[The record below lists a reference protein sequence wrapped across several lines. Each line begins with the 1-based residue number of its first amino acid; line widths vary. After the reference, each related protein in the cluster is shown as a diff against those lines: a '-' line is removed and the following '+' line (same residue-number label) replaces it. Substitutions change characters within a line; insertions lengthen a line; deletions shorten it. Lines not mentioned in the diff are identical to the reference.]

1 MGPNAERMTS
11 AHEALQVSAAVAS
24 ALQDRPFEADVSCPL
39 ELIRRVHVD
48 SVSRLRLFD
57 VI

>member
-1 MGPNAERMTS
+1 MTS

>member
-1 MGPNAERMTS
+1 MTS
-11 AHEALQVSAAVAS
+11 AHEALEVSAAVAS

-48 SVSRLRLFD
+48 SDVSRLRLFD